1 MNLRLFL
8 LPVSFVY
15 AALSGTRNFL
25 YDTNVFR
32 QKKFDTPIILVGNL
46 SVGGTGKTPHV
57 EYLLKFLHKDF
68 KVATLSRGY
77 GRKSSGFVLGGRGA
91 KASTIGD
98 EPMQYLSKFDD
109 AIVSV
114 CEDRVEGAQK
124 LLASSNPPDVIIM
137 DDGYQHRSINPGYKI
152 LLTAFD
158 HLYTNDYLLPTGNL
172 RESRSGY
179 KRANCL
185 VVTKCPDSITEQ
197 QKTVIK
203 SKLGLLPH
211 QQLFFST
218 IQYGDIISVNSSETK
233 NIQQIKG
240 TSVVLFTGI
249 ENPTPLVEYLKNK
262 CEVIESLK
270 FPDHHEFTEKDIKA
284 VLEKFNRFAEGKA
297 ILLTTEKDYQ
307 RIKSSAN
314 FTKIQQLPC
323 FYIPVV
329 IKIDN
334 EELFNTSIR
343 NYVTENK
350 RNS

>member
-15 AALSGTRNFL
+15 AALSGVRNL
-25 YDTNVFR
+25 MYDLNIFH

-57 EYLLKFLHKDF
+57 EYLLKLLHKDF

-77 GRKSSGFVLGGRGA
+77 GRKSSGFVIGGRGA
-91 KASTIGD
+91 KASVIGD
-98 EPMQYLSKFDD
+98 EPMQYLSKFEDV
-109 AIVSV
+109 IVSV

-124 LLASSNPPDVIIM
+124 LLSGSNPPDVIIM

-152 LLTAFD
+152 LLTPYD
-158 HLYTNDYLLPTGNL
+158 HLYTNDYLLPAGNL

-179 KRANCL
+179 KRADCL
-185 VVTKCPDSITEQ
+185 VVTKCPESVTVEQ
-197 QKTVIK
+197 KAAV
-203 SKLGLLPH
+203 KLKLNLLSH

-233 NIQQIKG
+233 NVLQLKE
-240 TSVVLFTGI
+240 TAVVLFTGI
-249 ENPTPLVEYLKNK
+249 ENPAPLVSYLEGK
-262 CEVIESLK
+262 CQHLESLK
-270 FPDHHEFTEKDIKA
+270 FPDHHEFTEKDIKL
-284 VLEKFNRFAEGKA
+284 VLEKFNKFANGQA
-297 ILLTTEKDYQ
+297 VLITTEKDYQ
-307 RIKSSAN
+307 RIKSSSHFAI
-314 FTKIQQLPC
+314 IQQLPC
-323 FYIPVV
+323 FYIPVE

-334 EELFNTSIR
+334 EELFNTAIL